1 MSLNR
6 SFEHT
11 NKKVFKDLKHS
22 FRIRIKSLLLIQLVK
37 GQLDVD

>member
-11 NKKVFKDLKHS
+11 NKKVFRFKAFFL
-22 FRIRIKSLLLIQLVK
+22 RIRIKSLLLIQLVK